1 VWHSRAVPSRRALAV
16 LLVGAAA
23 VAGLTGCRTS
33 PNVAAYVGESE
44 VTVAQ
49 LDAAVA
55 ERLADPRIAAY
66 AGDDGSGF
74 TRQVLSLLVGEQV
87 HVAVADR
94 YDVEVTDGDV
104 RARIDELLA
113 GSDPDDVYAQVAEQ
127 QGADRADVAA
137 NVRQQLVRQRV
148 AVAAGKADLSEEA
161 LRAGYEDQQAAL
173 STVQLGI
180 VTVPDQPTAD
190 AVLAELVADPAGYPA
205 LAARYAGAN
214 TLPAVQSFTTTDLPG
229 VLADRIAATPAGQG
243 FTQAVTE
250 AGGVVVGFVQAVG
263 VPAFA
268 DVRDQLAEQAA
279 AAADEA
285 GAALVEAVRDDL
297 DVDVN
302 PRYGVLD
309 EGRVVAGDGGVVQ
322 LLQGGSSAADGD

>member
-1 VWHSRAVPSRRALAV
+1 VPSRRCLAV
-16 LLVGAAA
+16 LLAGAAA
-23 VAGLTGCRTS
+23 VTGLAGCRTS

-44 VTVAQ
+44 VTVAE

-66 AGDDGSGF
+66 AADDDSRF
-74 TRQVLSLLVGEQV
+74 LRQVLSLQVGEEV
-87 HVAVADR
+87 YAAAADR
-94 YDVEVTDGDV
+94 YDVQVTDGDV

-113 GSDPDDVYAQVAEQ
+113 GSDPDEVYAQVAEQ
-127 QGADRADVAA
+127 QGAGRADVAA
-137 NVRQQLVRQRV
+137 NVREQLVRRRV
-148 AVAAGKADLSEEA
+148 AVAAGKADLSEDA
-161 LRAGYEDQQAAL
+161 LRATYDEQQAAL
-173 STVQLGI
+173 TTVQLGI

-205 LAARYAGAN
+205 VAARYAGAN
-214 TLPAVQSFTTTDLPG
+214 TLPAVQSFTATDLPG

-243 FTQAVTE
+243 FTQPVAE
-250 AGGVVVGFVQAVG
+250 AGGVVVGLVQAVA

-268 DVRDQLAEQAA
+268 DVRDQLAEQAGA
-279 AAADEA
+279 DADEA
-285 GAALVEAVRDDL
+285 GAVLVEAVREEL

-322 LLQGGSSAADGD
+322 LLQGGSTAAAGD